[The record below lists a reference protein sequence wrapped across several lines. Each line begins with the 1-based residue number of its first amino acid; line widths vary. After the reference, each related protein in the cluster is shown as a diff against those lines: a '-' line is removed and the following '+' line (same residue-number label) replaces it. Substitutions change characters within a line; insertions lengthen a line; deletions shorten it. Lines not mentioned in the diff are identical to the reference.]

1 MGNRFTKGF
10 AALILIIM
18 SFLVISCG
26 ENDPYTSGDPEA
38 IFSDTEE
45 WDDIDAQPYG
55 LLEGSDYLLQV
66 SWKDRFGYD
75 AYMDMKTFRPTQP
88 PGTTVKELTEEDM
101 QALAAWRS
109 PTGVPWTTW
118 AYEEELTLGI
128 AEVFAIR
135 AGTAVYFSSDA
146 VDATGARFLLK
157 QKGIGPTPEV
167 IGFFTGGGEVPEI
180 FTGED
185 NWNPYFRLTRW
196 FRENVSAM
204 ASETFTGISES
215 YAWYTSP
222 GYEKGS
228 LPEELEVAMELMK
241 EGNVPENYQDFGV
254 ATDWAFRA
262 SEIIKSGE
270 IPATQPPYYAAVS
283 DHEFFQMNETLASLP
298 DYWELLEVLN
308 KLYDNPEG
316 SEQDYEKFVT
326 LIGKFPWPKEHYLK
340 VWADRVVED
349 RQFLEEYKG
358 TSDDQLVDRDE
369 SGELPLGYHRETLKT
384 SLEILKEEI
393 EAFIRKWSELRST
406 DD

>member
-1 MGNRFTKGF
+1 
-10 AALILIIM
+10 
-18 SFLVISCG
+18 
-26 ENDPYTSGDPEA
+26 
-38 IFSDTEE
+38 
-45 WDDIDAQPYG
+45 
-55 LLEGSDYLLQV
+55 
-66 SWKDRFGYD
+66 
-75 AYMDMKTFRPTQP
+75 MKTFRPAQP
-88 PGTTVKELTEEDM
+88 EERKARELTEEDI

-109 PTGVPWTTW
+109 PEGVPWTTW
-118 AYEEELTLGI
+118 AYENELTLESH
-128 AEVFAIR
+128 EVFAIR
-135 AGTAVYFSSDA
+135 REAAGFVITDEVY
-146 VDATGARFLLK
+146 ATVLRFLLK
-157 QKGIGPTPEV
+157 QEGIGPTPEV

-241 EGNVPENYQDFGV
+241 EGNVPENYQDFGA

-298 DYWELLEVLN
+298 DYRELLEVLN

-326 LIGKFPWPKEHYLK
+326 LIGKFSWPKEHYLK